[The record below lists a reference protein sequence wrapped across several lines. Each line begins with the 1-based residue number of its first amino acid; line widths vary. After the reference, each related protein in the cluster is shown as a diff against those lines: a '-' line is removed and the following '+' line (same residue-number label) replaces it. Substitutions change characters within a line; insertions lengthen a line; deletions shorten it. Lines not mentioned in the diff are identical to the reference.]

1 MDPSRSPALSAR
13 SLTISTSDPKTN
25 AHKRSGSRTEYSPL
39 SSHGMPKEP
48 ALLSPDS
55 LVTQPHRFSGLPPS
69 PRPGHTHR
77 FSGGLPPSPRPSEP
91 RSPLPPVSPM
101 PALSPSFSGP
111 MSPPMSAKSFGTLID
126 SEPSTPAYSPR
137 MGSNWDSSTLVLLPP
152 VKSSDPSPHEPKWEM
167 LVPLQKPPKK
177 RFSRHK
183 PKMSVSKDVPV
194 ITSVSSHPAKP
205 IPINTIQEEKPKE
218 NHAPVEEEKE
228 SKDAEGESVQ
238 SDPLG
243 KLALRMKSLLKRRSN
258 GEKKEKKPRFE
269 LDRVETVHWTEL

>member
-1 MDPSRSPALSAR
+1 
-13 SLTISTSDPKTN
+13 
-25 AHKRSGSRTEYSPL
+25 
-39 SSHGMPKEP
+39 
-48 ALLSPDS
+48 
-55 LVTQPHRFSGLPPS
+55 
-69 PRPGHTHR
+69 
-77 FSGGLPPSPRPSEP
+77 
-91 RSPLPPVSPM
+91 
-101 PALSPSFSGP
+101 
-111 MSPPMSAKSFGTLID
+111 
-126 SEPSTPAYSPR
+126 
-137 MGSNWDSSTLVLLPP
+137 
-152 VKSSDPSPHEPKWEM
+152 M

-269 LDRVETVHWTEL
+269 LDRIETVHWTEL